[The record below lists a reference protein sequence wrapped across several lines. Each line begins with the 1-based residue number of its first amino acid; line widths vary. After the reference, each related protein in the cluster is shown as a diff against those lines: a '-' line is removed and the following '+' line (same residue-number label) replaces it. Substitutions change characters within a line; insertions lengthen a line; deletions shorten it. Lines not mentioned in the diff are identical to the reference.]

1 MGKETKQ
8 IDTIQSIQKFITEGR
23 EVLIKKENETS
34 FVRIYPNNEDLDDTQ
49 KWCISINGN
58 EFYASEILINCFTR
72 TLTEDI
78 KEVVFVHH
86 IVCEAK
92 EILFKNNVATIN

>member
-34 FVRIYPNNEDLDDTQ
+34 FVRIRYNNSDTDGTK
-49 KWCISINGN
+49 KWRILINGN
-58 EFYASEILINCFTR
+58 ELLTSEIIINCFSR
-72 TLTEDI
+72 TLTENLEEVGI
-78 KEVVFVHH
+78 KHH

>member
-34 FVRIYPNNEDLDDTQ
+34 FVRIRYNNSDTDGTK
-49 KWCISINGN
+49 KWRILINGN
-58 EFYASEILINCFTR
+58 ELLTSEIIINCFSR
-72 TLTEDI
+72 TLTENLEEVGI
-78 KEVVFVHH
+78 KHH
-86 IVCEAK
+86 IV
-92 EILFKNNVATIN
+92 